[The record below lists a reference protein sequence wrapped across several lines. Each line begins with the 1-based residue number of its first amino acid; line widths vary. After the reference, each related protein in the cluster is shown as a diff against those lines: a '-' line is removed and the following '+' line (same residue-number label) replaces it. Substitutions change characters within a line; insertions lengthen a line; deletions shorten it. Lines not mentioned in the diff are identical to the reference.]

1 MAPYT
6 NDSFLKSQI
15 KNIAPADLIA
25 AGVLQLANDKKSPV
39 CPLCGNG
46 TGKSGDGLAVKHYSW
61 GYSHKCF
68 KCGESFDNIKLLALY
83 YGLDTR
89 ADFKEILN
97 RAAADF
103 GIATGNFPANS
114 FADYHNLQPT
124 KTILPPK
131 KNIEE
136 VEKECKLKALYLRL
150 TIKDLGTPDNLEK
163 ISEYNRRGLTV
174 ETLRYFKCIYV
185 ENWIHPK
192 NRAEYK
198 LGICKNLPPASRR
211 ILIPSFGG
219 SHYVAVLVKSDR
231 NEEYQKYWK
240 QHTAGKS
247 DFFGVQTLTADTE
260 CVFIYEGEFNAM
272 TAFQAWKENNFLRE
286 SMNIFEVDTA
296 ENLTSG
302 ENISADFIPY
312 SAFLAVGGVAESNWI
327 EYFDKKCKEFGIA
340 PRVIIN
346 FDKDKAGKDGASKV
360 QKELRAR
367 GYLTAIN
374 FIEGAD

>member
-6 NDSFLKSQI
+6 NDNFLKEQI
-15 KNIAPADLIA
+15 KNIPPADLIS

-46 TGKSGDGLAVKHYSW
+46 TGKTGDGLAVKHYSW
-61 GYSHKCF
+61 GFSHKCF
-68 KCGESFDNIKLLALY
+68 KCGESFDNLNLLALY

-97 RAAADF
+97 RAAALF
-103 GIATGNFPANS
+103 GIATGNFPANDFS
-114 FADYHNLQPT
+114 DYHDLQPT

-136 VEKECKLKALYLRL
+136 TEEEIRIKNLTLK
-150 TIKDLGTPDNLEK
+150 IISKDLTAPDKLEF
-163 ISEYNRRGLTV
+163 IAVDDRRGV
-174 ETLRYFKCIYV
+174 DIETFRYFHCV
-185 ENWIHPK
+185 FCPNWVHPK
-192 NRAEYK
+192 LRAQGK
-198 LGICKNLPPASRR
+198 LINPTRR

-219 SHYVAVLVKSDR
+219 KHYVAVLVNSERTKE
-231 NEEYQKYWK
+231 NQKYWK
-240 QHTAGKS
+240 MHTAGKS
-247 DFFGVQTLTADTE
+247 SIFGLQTLKADTD
-260 CVFIYEGEFNAM
+260 CIFVYEGEFNAM

-302 ENISADFIPY
+302 ENISADFVPY
-312 SAFLAVGGVAESNWI
+312 SAFLATGGAAESFWV
-327 EYFDKKCKEFGIA
+327 ETLDAKCKEFGIA
-340 PRVIIN
+340 PRVIVN

-367 GYLTAIN
+367 GYMTAIN
-374 FIEGAD
+374 FFEGAD